1 MFCIFFSK
9 KRQKFGSSLP
19 SDWLRLVKS
28 QPDMFSVTDQMTN
41 LSIIYKNALPK
52 PEEVK
57 LAPQKLPWDC
67 KSWKVN
73 VSCAESTDSIWV
85 QLEDC
90 NYSVS
95 MRIFQKND

>member
-1 MFCIFFSK
+1 MFCKYFSG

-19 SDWLRLVKS
+19 KDWLRLVKS

-41 LSIIYKNALPK
+41 LSIIYKNALSK
-52 PEEVK
+52 PDEVK

-73 VSCAESTDSIWV
+73 VSWAESTDNIWV
-85 QLEDC
+85 QLEDS
-90 NYSVS
+90 NQSVS
-95 MRIFQKND
+95 MRIF